1 MKIQFPL
8 LPFMTQLVPNRIV
21 IYPKDVQNIT
31 GKKERTARKLISD
44 IRQSLGKSKNEF
56 VTIDDFC
63 LFTGL
68 KKEQVVDFLV
78 F

>member
-1 MKIQFPL
+1 M
-8 LPFMTQLVPNRIV
+8 PFMTQLVPNRIV

-44 IRQSLGKSKNEF
+44 IRQSLGKAKNEF

-63 LFTGL
+63 SYTGL
-68 KKEQVVDFLV
+68 KKEQVLDFLV

>member
-1 MKIQFPL
+1 
-8 LPFMTQLVPNRIV
+8 MTQLVPNRIV

-44 IRQSLGKSKNEF
+44 IRKSLGKSKHEF

-63 LFTGL
+63 SYTGL
-68 KKEQVVDFLV
+68 KKEQIYSFMLY
-78 F
+78 